1 MKILGL
7 GDNVVDKY
15 MHIRTMY
22 PGGNA
27 LNIAALSVL
36 SGVEAGYLGVFGDDE
51 AGRHVYH
58 TAQELGIDL
67 SMCRVYHGENGYA
80 EVELRDGDRTF
91 IGSNGGGVCIDNPIT
106 LTELDKE
113 YIAGYDVCHTSVY
126 SYAEEALPD
135 IREASPFVSM
145 DFSDRITEGYLKK
158 CCPYLDM
165 AEISC
170 ASMEKEKV
178 VEWMEKIQSY
188 GCRQVVLATRGSLGA
203 LVLANGKLYEQSPC
217 LVEATDT
224 MAAGDSFITS
234 FLIHYVDGLKTARDF
249 PIEGGERGVTKK
261 EEFLDLLMKTSL
273 YQAAV
278 FAADNCKRDG
288 SFGFGKQ
295 F

>member
-1 MKILGL
+1 
-7 GDNVVDKY
+7 
-15 MHIRTMY
+15 
-22 PGGNA
+22 
-27 LNIAALSVL
+27 
-36 SGVEAGYLGVFGDDE
+36 
-51 AGRHVYH
+51 
-58 TAQELGIDL
+58 
-67 SMCRVYHGENGYA
+67 
-80 EVELRDGDRTF
+80 
-91 IGSNGGGVCIDNPIT
+91 
-106 LTELDKE
+106 
-113 YIAGYDVCHTSVY
+113 
-126 SYAEEALPD
+126 
-135 IREASPFVSM
+135 
-145 DFSDRITEGYLKK
+145 
-158 CCPYLDM
+158 
-165 AEISC
+165 
-170 ASMEKEKV
+170 MEKEKV
-178 VEWMEKIQSY
+178 VEWMEKIQYY

-261 EEFLDLLMKTSL
+261 EEFLDLQMKTSL

>member
-27 LNIAALSVL
+27 MNIAALSVL

-58 TAQELGIDL
+58 TAQALGIDL

-80 EVELRDGDRTF
+80 EVELRDGDRIF

-178 VEWMEKIQSY
+178 VEWMEKIQYY
-188 GCRQVVLATRGSLGA
+188 GCRHVVMATRGSLGA

-249 PIEGGERGVTKK
+249 PIEGGERGVTKE

>member
-27 LNIAALSVL
+27 MNIAALSVL

-58 TAQELGIDL
+58 TAQALGIDL

-80 EVELRDGDRTF
+80 EVELRDGDRIF

-249 PIEGGERGVTKK
+249 PIEGGERGVTK
-261 EEFLDLLMKTSL
+261 EEESLDLLMKTSL

>member
-27 LNIAALSVL
+27 MNIAALSVL

-58 TAQELGIDL
+58 TAQALGIDL

-80 EVELRDGDRTF
+80 EVELRDGDRIF
-91 IGSNGGGVCIDNPIT
+91 IGSNGGG
-106 LTELDKE
+106 ELDKE

-178 VEWMEKIQSY
+178 VEWMEKIQYY

-249 PIEGGERGVTKK
+249 PIEGGERGVTKE

>member
-1 MKILGL
+1 
-7 GDNVVDKY
+7 

-27 LNIAALSVL
+27 MNIAALSVL

-58 TAQELGIDL
+58 TAQALGIDL

-126 SYAEEALPD
+126 SYAEEALPA

-145 DFSDRITEGYLKK
+145 DFSDRITESYLKK

-249 PIEGGERGVTKK
+249 PIEGGERGVTKE